1 VAVVSSVTCLSPR
14 QFGKA
19 RSLFAGAVLVALMA
33 LLVAMI
39 FGLFD
44 ADTGWGIAYTV
55 FTAVLAAT
63 ASRLPYTFYRDR
75 PV

>member
-1 VAVVSSVTCLSPR
+1 MTLTGSVR
-14 QFGKA
+14 
-19 RSLFAGAVLVALMA
+19 
-33 LLVAMI
+33 
-39 FGLFD
+39 
-44 ADTGWGIAYTV
+44 GIAYTV